1 MERFIA
7 KKLYGSDEGVRGG
20 SRPAIIIATTGIALG
35 LAVMIITMAV
45 TRGFKEQIR
54 DKVIGFTQHIQ
65 VTNYKS
71 SMGSDEQPVT
81 CSAEVFAELESLKE
95 VQYVQR
101 FIEKPCIIRT
111 DSSFQGFLL
120 KGVGREY
127 DYSFLNEYL
136 IDGHIPNMKDS
147 LNGGWLLLS
156 KTLTERLDL
165 KIGDRVDVYFMQKSV
180 RARKMTLAGV
190 YQTNFSGYDMLYGIT
205 DINTLQRLNGWD
217 SIQATG
223 LEIRLADE
231 SMLDEGYSSVR
242 KIMDCYEDKNE
253 ETYLIETMNELNGGL
268 FAWLDILNVNVW
280 AILILMLGI
289 AGFTMISGLLIIIF
303 ERTRT
308 IGVLKALG
316 ANDKTIRKI
325 FLILA
330 ARIIGKGMLIG
341 NVVGISI
348 CVIQQRF
355 NMLPL
360 DPVNYY
366 LDSVPMELRLGWLIV
381 LNVAMFLISLL
392 MLIGPSA
399 IISKINPSE
408 SIRFE

>member
-7 KKLYGSDEGVRGG
+7 KKLYGSDDGVRGG

-35 LAVMIITMAV
+35 LAVMIITLAV
-45 TRGFKEQIR
+45 TRGFKEQVR
-54 DKVIGFTQHIQ
+54 EKVIDFTQHIQ

-81 CSAEVFAELESLKE
+81 CSAEILSELESLPE
-95 VQYVQR
+95 VQHVQR
-101 FIEKPCIIRT
+101 FIQKPGIVRT

-120 KGVGREY
+120 KGVGSEY
-127 DYSFLNEYL
+127 DYSFLNRYL
-136 IDGHIPNMKDS
+136 IEGYIPNMKDS

-156 KTLTERLDL
+156 KTLTEKLKL
-165 KIGDRVDVYFMQKSV
+165 KIGDRVDVYFMQNSV
-180 RARKMTLAGV
+180 RARKMTLTGV

-223 LEIRLADE
+223 LEIRLSDE
-231 SMLDEGYSSVR
+231 SLLDTGYSSVR
-242 KIMDCYEDKNE
+242 KIMDRYEDKNE

-308 IGVLKALG
+308 IGILKALG

-341 NVVGISI
+341 DAIGISI
-348 CVIQQRF
+348 CLIQQYSHI
-355 NMLPL
+355 LPL
-360 DPVNYY
+360 DPANYY
-366 LDSVPMELRLGWLIV
+366 LDSVPIELRPGWLLI
-381 LNVAMFLISLL
+381 LNIAMFLISLL

-408 SIRFE
+408 SIRYE

>member
-35 LAVMIITMAV
+35 LAVMIITLAV

-54 DKVIGFTQHIQ
+54 EKIIGFTQHIQ
-65 VTNYKS
+65 VTNYKA

-81 CSAEVFAELESLKE
+81 CSGEMFAELESAPE
-95 VQYVQR
+95 VIHVQR
-101 FIEKPCIIRT
+101 FIQKPGIVRT

-120 KGVGREY
+120 KGVGGEY
-127 DYSFLNEYL
+127 DYSFLNQYL
-136 IDGHIPNMKDS
+136 IDGYIPNMKDS
-147 LNGGWLLLS
+147 LSSGWLLLS
-156 KTLTERLDL
+156 KTLTEKLEL

-180 RARKMTLAGV
+180 RARKMTLTGV

-223 LEIRLADE
+223 LEIRLSDE
-231 SMLDEGYSSVR
+231 SMLDAGYLSTR
-242 KIMDCYEDKNE
+242 EIMDSYEDKND

-341 NVVGISI
+341 DAIGILI
-348 CVIQQRF
+348 CFIQQQF
-355 NMLPL
+355 HILPL

-366 LDSVPMELRLGWLIV
+366 LDCVPMELRLGWLLI
-381 LNVAMFLISLL
+381 LNIAMFLISML